1 MLDLADL
8 CLLLLGRRIGWLRS
22 LRLMFGGRG
31 LFGRVHALHLLDW
44 CYDVVGNSFIDSV
57 VVALKSVVV
66 YQTCISVYDS
76 ALVFL
81 CQLVGKVSFLGPSY
95 GFVVQP
101 RGSFKISFGEA
112 SMLRICDVHWFA
124 SYEFSGLLVKGM
136 WSMCSIVMVLE

>member
-1 MLDLADL
+1 MGHRLVFSIVVFG
-8 CLLLLGRRIGWLRS
+8 LLLLLRDVWFL
-22 LRLMFGGRG
+22 LRCGF
-31 LFGRVHALHLLDW
+31 
-44 CYDVVGNSFIDSV
+44 
-57 VVALKSVVV
+57 
-66 YQTCISVYDS
+66 Q
-76 ALVFL
+76 
-81 CQLVGKVSFLGPSY
+81 Y